1 MESRLINLKE
11 VKEAADKLQ
20 CNPWMGYMVINPH
33 KLTHD
38 ANEWLYY
45 YRKYCTCIELAY
57 KKEVDDTVLYFYK
70 KKER

>member
-11 VKEAADKLQ
+11 VKEAANKLQ
-20 CNPWMGYMVINPH
+20 YNPWAGYMVINPH

-45 YRKYCTCIELAY
+45 YRKYCKVIELAY
-57 KKEVDDTVLYFYK
+57 KKEVEGVVLYYYRK
-70 KKER
+70 RGK